1 MRIVDAIISLT
12 ITGLPLP
19 RAKILAVPLGAC
31 LAVVVAAAPARAE
44 HGQPVVQAERTRAP
58 ITVDGRLD
66 EEAWGR
72 APAQGGFLQRDPN
85 EGEAAT
91 EPTELRLL
99 YDEDALY
106 VGARLHDGEPRQI
119 VRQLSRR
126 DVVAEADSFSLFLD
140 PHHDHLTGVE
150 FQVSAAGVQR
160 DSILYDDNFEDDSW
174 DAVWESAVAVDS
186 GGWTVEMRIPFSQLR
201 FPSAPRH
208 TWGINARRIV
218 QRKNEASWL
227 ALVPKNESGLASRM
241 AHLTGIE
248 GIARVKHLELLPYAS
263 AREEYIAPARAG
275 DPFNDGSRAFGGA
288 GLDLKYG
295 LATNM
300 SLVAA
305 LNPDFGQVE
314 VDPAVVNLTANET
327 FFEEKRPFFTEGAQ
341 VYTHFAHS
349 GASEYPF
356 FFYFEPQIFYSR
368 RIGRT
373 PQGRPAN
380 AYVDLPTA
388 TTILGATKL
397 TGRTKNGWT
406 VGLLEAVTGREY
418 AHVSDGLARG
428 RLEVEPLTNYF
439 VARTRRELG
448 RRAAIGFLAT
458 AVSRKLRTQDLDG
471 LLVGQAYVGGLDG
484 HVFIDSR
491 RDWVVSGGIAGST
504 VSGSR
509 AAVLRLQLGALRY
522 YQRPDAPHVHVDPT
536 ATSLSG
542 WNGSLSVNKNSGNV
556 TANAGVWGIS
566 PGFEPND
573 LGFAT
578 QADRG
583 GAHGLVQFRKLTP
596 DRWTRSRTVWF
607 SKWWT
612 FNYGRESQG
621 DGVQSTAS
629 VQLLNYWRLLLNLQ
643 RSWAT
648 LDDRLTRGGPTVVRP
663 GIQSA
668 NLTVTTD
675 SRRRFW
681 VSANGILQKRDF
693 GNWSRQVSAQLNFKP
708 WAALTLSATPSLLRV
723 RSVAQYLATVP
734 DATATSTF
742 GARYVFG
749 NLGQTEVAVPLRAN
763 LILSPKLSLQV
774 YTQALLSTGNYA
786 AIEELAAPR
795 TFDFPAYGV
804 NVGTLDYDPAASAYL
819 VDPDGSGPARAFR
832 LADPNF
838 NFKSLRVNA
847 VARWEFRPGSSLYV
861 VWTQRRQNQ
870 DRPGDFAFGRDTA
883 DLFRSPSDDIFLI
896 KVAWWLG
903 R

>member
-1 MRIVDAIISLT
+1 MVAAIISLT
-12 ITGLPLP
+12 ITGLPPSCIRVL
-19 RAKILAVPLGAC
+19 LAVPVGAC
-31 LAVVVAAAPARAE
+31 LAALAADAPADDG
-44 HGQPVVQAERTRAP
+44 HGQPVVNAERTRTP
-58 ITVDGRLD
+58 ITIDGRLD
-66 EEAWGR
+66 EEAWAL
-72 APAQGGFLQRDPN
+72 APVQSAFRQRDPD
-85 EGEAAT
+85 EGQPAT
-91 EPTELRLL
+91 ERTELRLL
-99 YDEDALY
+99 YDDGALY
-106 VGARLHDGEPRQI
+106 AGVRLHDRDAGRI

-126 DVVAEADSFSLFLD
+126 DVPAEADSFSLFLD

-150 FQVSAAGVQR
+150 LQVSAAGVQR
-160 DSILYDDNFEDDSW
+160 DAVIYDDNFEDDSW
-174 DAVWESAVAVDS
+174 DAVWESAVTVDP
-186 GGWTVEMRIPFSQLR
+186 GGWTLEMRIPFSQLR
-201 FPSAPRH
+201 FPEALRH
-208 TWGINARRIV
+208 TWGINARRVI

-227 ALVPKNESGLASRM
+227 ALVPKNENGLASRM
-241 AHLTGIE
+241 AHLAGLE
-248 GIARVKHLELLPYAS
+248 RIAPGHHLELLPYAS
-263 AREEYIAPARAG
+263 AREEYVAPARAG
-275 DPFNDGSRAFGGA
+275 DPFNDGSRAFGSG

-305 LNPDFGQVE
+305 FNPDFGQVE

-327 FFEEKRPFFTEGAQ
+327 FFEEKRPFFIEGAQ
-341 VYTHFAHS
+341 VFSHFGHS
-349 GASEYPF
+349 GASEYPY
-356 FFYFEPQIFYSR
+356 FFYFEPLIFYSR

-373 PQGRPAN
+373 PQGLPA
-380 AYVDLPTA
+380 APYVDAPDA

-397 TGRTKNGWT
+397 TGRTRGGWT
-406 VGLLEAVTGREY
+406 VGALEAVTGTEFAR
-418 AHVSDGLARG
+418 VSDGLSRG
-428 RLEVEPLTNYF
+428 RIEVEPLTNYF

-458 AVSRKLRTQDLDG
+458 AVNRRLRTPELES
-471 LLVGQAYVGGLDG
+471 LLVEQAYVGGIDG
-484 HVFIDSR
+484 HVFIDSG

-509 AAVLRLQLGALRY
+509 ASVLRLQRNALRY
-522 YQRPDAPHVHVDPT
+522 YQRPDAPHVHLDPN

-542 WNGSLSVNKNSGNV
+542 WNGSLSINKNSGNV
-556 TANAGVWGIS
+556 TANAGVWGIN

-583 GAHGLVQFRKLTP
+583 GAHGLVQFRRLTP
-596 DRWTRSRTVWF
+596 DRWTRSRAVWF

-621 DGVQSTAS
+621 DGVQANAN
-629 VQLLNYWRLLLNLQ
+629 VQLLNYWRLVLNLQ

-675 SRRRFW
+675 GRRRFW
-681 VSANGILQKRDF
+681 ASANGILQKRDF
-693 GNWSRQVSAQLNFKP
+693 GNRMRLLSVQLNYKP
-708 WAALTLSATPSLLRV
+708 WAAVTLSATPSVMKV
-723 RSVAQYLATVP
+723 RSVAQYLATVTDP
-734 DATATSTF
+734 TAARTF

-749 NLGQTEVAVPLRAN
+749 NLGQTEVAMPLRAN
-763 LILSPKLSLQV
+763 LVLSPRLSLQL
-774 YTQALLSTGNYA
+774 YTQGLLSTGNYR

-795 TFDFPAYGV
+795 TYDFPAYGRD
-804 NVGTLDYDPAASAYL
+804 VGTLTYDPAGASYL
-819 VDPDGSGPARAFR
+819 IDPDGPGPAAPFR
-832 LADPNF
+832 IADPSF

-861 VWTQRRQNQ
+861 VWTQRRQDQ
-870 DRPGDFAFGRDTA
+870 AYPGDFELGRDA
-883 DLFRSPSDDIFLI
+883 SRLFRAPSDDIFLV

>member
-1 MRIVDAIISLT
+1 
-12 ITGLPLP
+12 
-19 RAKILAVPLGAC
+19 
-31 LAVVVAAAPARAE
+31 
-44 HGQPVVQAERTRAP
+44 
-58 ITVDGRLD
+58 VDGRLD
-66 EEAWGR
+66 EEAWGHTPVQSAFR
-72 APAQGGFLQRDPN
+72 QRDPD
-85 EGEAAT
+85 EGAPAT
-91 EPTELRLL
+91 ERTELRLL
-99 YDEDALY
+99 YDDDALY
-106 VGARLHDGEPRQI
+106 AGVRLHDRDAAAI

-160 DSILYDDNFEDDSW
+160 DSIIYDDNFEDDSW
-174 DAVWESAVAVDS
+174 DAVWESAVTVDP
-186 GGWTVEMRIPFSQLR
+186 GGWTIEMRIPFSQLR
-201 FPSAPRH
+201 FPAAQRH
-208 TWGINARRIV
+208 TWGINARRVI

-227 ALVPKNESGLASRM
+227 ALVPKNENGLASRM
-241 AHLTGIE
+241 AHLAGME
-248 GIARVKHLELLPYAS
+248 RIAPGRHLELLPYAS
-263 AREEYIAPARAG
+263 AREEYVAPARAG
-275 DPFNDGSRAFGGA
+275 DPFNDGSRAFGSA

-305 LNPDFGQVE
+305 FNPDFGQVE

-327 FFEEKRPFFTEGAQ
+327 FFEEKRPFFIEGAQ
-341 VYTHFAHS
+341 VFSHFGHS
-349 GASEYPF
+349 GASDYPY
-356 FFYFEPQIFYSR
+356 FFYFEPLIFYSR

-373 PQGRPAN
+373 PQGLPA
-380 AYVDLPTA
+380 APYLDVPEA

-397 TGRTKNGWT
+397 TGRTPGGWT
-406 VGLLEAVTGREY
+406 VGALEAVTGSEFARI
-418 AHVSDGLARG
+418 SDGLSRG
-428 RLEVEPLTNYF
+428 RIEVEPLTNYF

-458 AVSRKLRTQDLDG
+458 AVNRRLRTPELEG
-471 LLVGQAYVGGLDG
+471 LLVEQAYVGGIDG
-484 HVFIDSR
+484 HVFIDSK
-491 RDWVVSGGIAGST
+491 RDWVVSAGIAGST

-509 AAVLRLQLGALRY
+509 AAVLRLQQSPLRY
-522 YQRPDAPHVHVDPT
+522 YQRPDAPHVHLDPA

-556 TANAGVWGIS
+556 TANAGIWGIN
-566 PGFEPND
+566 PGFESND

-583 GAHGLVQFRKLTP
+583 GAHGLVQLRKLTP
-596 DRWTRSRTVWF
+596 DRWTRSRAVWF
-607 SKWWT
+607 AKWWT

-621 DGVQSTAS
+621 DGVQANAN

-675 SRRRFW
+675 GRRRFW
-681 VSANGILQKRDF
+681 ASANGILQKRDF
-693 GNWSRQVSAQLNFKP
+693 GNSMKLLSAQLNYKP
-708 WAALTLSATPSLLRV
+708 WAALTLSAAPSVMKV
-723 RSVAQYLATVP
+723 RAVAQYLATVADP
-734 DATATSTF
+734 TATSTF

-749 NLGQTEVAVPLRAN
+749 NLGQTEVAMPLRAN
-763 LILSPKLSLQV
+763 LVLSPKLSLQL
-774 YTQALLSTGNYA
+774 YTQGLLSTGSYR

-795 TFDFPAYGV
+795 TYDFPAYGRDL
-804 NVGTLDYDPAASAYL
+804 GTLAYDAAGASYLIDPDGAGPAAS
-819 VDPDGSGPARAFR
+819 FR
-832 LADPNF
+832 IADPNF

-847 VARWEFRPGSSLYV
+847 VARWEFRPGSSLYL
-861 VWTQRRQNQ
+861 VWTQRRQDQ
-870 DRPGDFAFGRDTA
+870 AYPGDFELGRDA
-883 DLFRSPSDDIFLI
+883 ARLFRARPDDVFLV

>member
-1 MRIVDAIISLT
+1 MAAIISLT
-12 ITGLPLP
+12 ITGLLPP
-19 RAKILAVPLGAC
+19 RARILVAAPLGAC
-31 LAVVVAAAPARAE
+31 LATAVDARGADG
-44 HGQPVVQAERTRAP
+44 HGMPVVQAERTRTP
-58 ITVDGRLD
+58 IAVDGRLD
-66 EEAWGR
+66 EEAWDR
-72 APAQGGFLQRDPN
+72 APVQTVFRQRNPD
-85 EGEAAT
+85 EGAPAT
-91 EPTELRLL
+91 EATELRIL
-99 YDEDALY
+99 YDDDAVY
-106 VGARLHDGEPRQI
+106 VGVRLHDREAGRI

-150 FQVSAAGVQR
+150 LQVSAAGVQR
-160 DSILYDDNFEDDSW
+160 DSVIYDDNFEDDSW
-174 DAVWESAVAVDS
+174 DAVWASAVTVD
-186 GGWTVEMRIPFSQLR
+186 GDGWTVEMRVPFSQLR

-208 TWGINARRIV
+208 TWGINARRVI
-218 QRKNEASWL
+218 QRKNEESWL
-227 ALVPKNESGLASRM
+227 ALVPKNENGLASRM
-241 AHLTGIE
+241 AHLAGVE
-248 GIARVKHLELLPYAS
+248 GIAPGKHLELLPYAS
-263 AREEYIAPARAG
+263 AREEYIASARPG
-275 DPFNDGSRAFGGA
+275 DPFNDGSRAFGGT

-295 LATNM
+295 VASNL

-305 LNPDFGQVE
+305 VNPDFGQVE
-314 VDPAVVNLTANET
+314 VDPAVVNLTASET

-341 VYTHFAHS
+341 VFTHFAHS
-349 GASEYPF
+349 GASEYPY

-373 PQGRPAN
+373 PQGRPAGD
-380 AYVDLPTA
+380 YVDIPTA

-406 VGLLEAVTGREY
+406 VGALEAVTGREF
-418 AHVSDGLARG
+418 AHVSDGLSNG
-428 RLEVEPLTNYF
+428 RIEVEPLTNYF
-439 VARTRRELG
+439 VVRTRRELG

-458 AVSRKLRTQDLDG
+458 AVNRKLRTPDLDG
-471 LLVGQAYVGGLDG
+471 LLVGQAYVAGFDG
-484 HVFIDSR
+484 HLFLDSR
-491 RDWVVSGGIAGST
+491 RDWVVSGGVAGST

-522 YQRPDAPHVHVDPT
+522 YQRPDAPHVHVDPQ

-556 TANAGVWGIS
+556 TANAGIWGIS

-596 DRWTRSRTVWF
+596 DRWTRSRAIWF

-621 DGVQSTAS
+621 DGVQSTAT
-629 VQLLNYWRLLLNLQ
+629 VQLLNYWRVSLNLQ

-663 GIQSA
+663 GIAAA

-675 SRRRFW
+675 NRRRFW
-681 VSANGILQKRDF
+681 VSGNGVLQKRDF
-693 GNWSRQVSAQLNFKP
+693 GNWMRLLSAQLNYKP
-708 WAALTLSATPSLLRV
+708 WAAVTLSATPSVMRV
-723 RSVAQYLATVP
+723 RSIAQYLATVP
-734 DATATSTF
+734 DATATATF

-749 NLGQTEVAVPLRAN
+749 NLGQTEVAMPLRAN
-763 LILSPKLSLQV
+763 LILSPRLSLQL
-774 YTQALLSTGNYA
+774 YTQALLSTGSYR
-786 AIEELAAPR
+786 AIQELAAPR
-795 TFDFPAYGV
+795 TYDFPAYGTD
-804 NVGTLDYDPAASAYL
+804 VGTLAYDPAASAY
-819 VDPDGSGPARAFR
+819 VIDPDGAGPAAGFR
-832 LADPNF
+832 IADPNF

-861 VWTQRRQNQ
+861 VWTQRRQDQ
-870 DRPGDFAFGRDTA
+870 AYPGDFELGRDA
-883 DLFRSPSDDIFLI
+883 RRLFRAPSDDIFLV

>member
-1 MRIVDAIISLT
+1 M
-12 ITGLPLP
+12 
-19 RAKILAVPLGAC
+19 
-31 LAVVVAAAPARAE
+31 
-44 HGQPVVQAERTRAP
+44 
-58 ITVDGRLD
+58 DGRLD
-66 EEAWGR
+66 EEAWGHTPVQSAFR
-72 APAQGGFLQRDPN
+72 QRDPD
-85 EGEAAT
+85 EGAPAT
-91 EPTELRLL
+91 ERTELRLL
-99 YDEDALY
+99 YDDDALY
-106 VGARLHDGEPRQI
+106 AGVRLHDRDAAAI

-160 DSILYDDNFEDDSW
+160 DSIIYDDNFEDDSW
-174 DAVWESAVAVDS
+174 DAVWESAVTVDP
-186 GGWTVEMRIPFSQLR
+186 GGWTIEMRIPFSQLR
-201 FPSAPRH
+201 FPAAQRH
-208 TWGINARRIV
+208 TWGINARRVI

-227 ALVPKNESGLASRM
+227 ALVPKNENGLASRM
-241 AHLTGIE
+241 AHLAGME
-248 GIARVKHLELLPYAS
+248 RIAPGRHLELLPYAS
-263 AREEYIAPARAG
+263 AREEYVAPARAG
-275 DPFNDGSRAFGGA
+275 DPFNDGSRAFGSA

-305 LNPDFGQVE
+305 FNPDFGQVE

-327 FFEEKRPFFTEGAQ
+327 FFEEKRPFFIEGAQ
-341 VYTHFAHS
+341 VFSHFGHS
-349 GASEYPF
+349 GASDYPY
-356 FFYFEPQIFYSR
+356 FFYFEPLIFYSR

-373 PQGRPAN
+373 PQGLPA
-380 AYVDLPTA
+380 APYLDVPEA

-397 TGRTKNGWT
+397 TGRTPGGWT
-406 VGLLEAVTGREY
+406 VGALEAVTGSEFARI
-418 AHVSDGLARG
+418 SDGLSRG
-428 RLEVEPLTNYF
+428 RIEVEPLTNYF

-458 AVSRKLRTQDLDG
+458 AVNRRLRTPELEG
-471 LLVGQAYVGGLDG
+471 LLVEQAYVGGIDG
-484 HVFIDSR
+484 HVFIDSK
-491 RDWVVSGGIAGST
+491 RDWVVSAGIAGST

-509 AAVLRLQLGALRY
+509 AAVLRLQQSPLRY
-522 YQRPDAPHVHVDPT
+522 YQRPDAPHVHLDPA

-556 TANAGVWGIS
+556 TANAGIWGIN
-566 PGFEPND
+566 PGFESND

-583 GAHGLVQFRKLTP
+583 GAHGLVQLRKLTP
-596 DRWTRSRTVWF
+596 DRWTRSRAVWF
-607 SKWWT
+607 AKWWT

-621 DGVQSTAS
+621 DGVQANAN
-629 VQLLNYWRLLLNLQ
+629 VQLLNYWRLVLNLQ

-675 SRRRFW
+675 GRRRFW
-681 VSANGILQKRDF
+681 ASANGILQKRDF
-693 GNWSRQVSAQLNFKP
+693 GNSMKLLSAQLNYKP
-708 WAALTLSATPSLLRV
+708 WAALTLSAAPSVMKV
-723 RSVAQYLATVP
+723 RAVAQYLATVADP
-734 DATATSTF
+734 TATSTF

-749 NLGQTEVAVPLRAN
+749 NLGQTEVAMPLRAN
-763 LILSPKLSLQV
+763 LVLSPKLSLQL
-774 YTQALLSTGNYA
+774 YTQGLLSTGSYR

-795 TFDFPAYGV
+795 TYDFPAYGRDL
-804 NVGTLDYDPAASAYL
+804 GTLAYDAAGASYLIDPDGAGPAAS
-819 VDPDGSGPARAFR
+819 FR
-832 LADPNF
+832 IADPNF

-847 VARWEFRPGSSLYV
+847 VARWEFRPGSSLYL
-861 VWTQRRQNQ
+861 VWTQRRQDQ
-870 DRPGDFAFGRDTA
+870 AYPGDFELGRDA
-883 DLFRSPSDDIFLI
+883 ARLFRARPDDVFLV

>member
-1 MRIVDAIISLT
+1 MVAAIISLT
-12 ITGLPLP
+12 ITGLPAS
-19 RAKILAVPLGAC
+19 RTRILLAAPLGAC
-31 LAVVVAAAPARAE
+31 LAALTAPATADDG
-44 HGQPVVQAERTRAP
+44 HGQPVVNAERTRTP
-58 ITVDGRLD
+58 ITIDGRLD
-66 EEAWGR
+66 EEAWAL
-72 APAQGGFLQRDPN
+72 APVQSAFRQRDPD
-85 EGEAAT
+85 EGQPAT
-91 EPTELRLL
+91 ERTELRLL
-99 YDEDALY
+99 YDDGALY
-106 VGARLHDGEPRQI
+106 AGVRLHDRDAGRI

-126 DVVAEADSFSLFLD
+126 DVPAEADSFSLFLD

-150 FQVSAAGVQR
+150 LQVSAAGVQR
-160 DSILYDDNFEDDSW
+160 DAVIYDDNFEDDSW
-174 DAVWESAVAVDS
+174 DAVWESAVTVDP
-186 GGWTVEMRIPFSQLR
+186 GGWTLEMRIPFSQLR
-201 FPSAPRH
+201 FPEALHH
-208 TWGINARRIV
+208 TWGVNARRVI

-227 ALVPKNESGLASRM
+227 ALVPKNENGLASRM
-241 AHLTGIE
+241 AHLAGLE
-248 GIARVKHLELLPYAS
+248 RIAPGHHLELLPYAS
-263 AREEYIAPARAG
+263 AREEYVAPARAG
-275 DPFNDGSRAFGGA
+275 DPFNDGSRAFGSA

-305 LNPDFGQVE
+305 FNPDFGQVE

-327 FFEEKRPFFTEGAQ
+327 FFEEKRPFFIEGAQ
-341 VYTHFAHS
+341 VFSHFGHS
-349 GASEYPF
+349 GASEYPY
-356 FFYFEPQIFYSR
+356 FFYFEPLIFYSR

-373 PQGRPAN
+373 PQGLPA
-380 AYVDLPTA
+380 APYVDAPDA

-397 TGRTKNGWT
+397 TGRTRGGWT
-406 VGLLEAVTGREY
+406 VGALEAVTGTEFAR
-418 AHVSDGLARG
+418 VSDGLSRG
-428 RLEVEPLTNYF
+428 RIEVEPLTNYF

-458 AVSRKLRTQDLDG
+458 AVNRRLRTPELES
-471 LLVGQAYVGGLDG
+471 LLVEQAYVGGVDG

-509 AAVLRLQLGALRY
+509 ASVLRLQRSALRY
-522 YQRPDAPHVHVDPT
+522 YQRPDAPHVHLDPN

-542 WNGSLSVNKNSGNV
+542 WNGSLSINKNSGNV
-556 TANAGVWGIS
+556 TANAGVWGIN

-596 DRWTRSRTVWF
+596 DRWTRSRAVWF

-612 FNYGRESQG
+612 FNYGRDSQG
-621 DGVQSTAS
+621 DGVQANAN

-675 SRRRFW
+675 GRRRFW
-681 VSANGILQKRDF
+681 AGANGILQKRDF
-693 GNWSRQVSAQLNFKP
+693 GNWMRLLSVQLNYKP
-708 WAALTLSATPSLLRV
+708 WAAVTLSATPSVMKV
-723 RSVAQYLATVP
+723 RSVAQYLATVTDP
-734 DATATSTF
+734 TAAATF

-749 NLGQTEVAVPLRAN
+749 NLGQTEVAMPLRAN
-763 LILSPKLSLQV
+763 LVLSPRLSLQL
-774 YTQALLSTGNYA
+774 YTQGLLSTGNYR

-795 TFDFPAYGV
+795 TYDFPAYGRD
-804 NVGTLDYDPAASAYL
+804 VGTLAYDPAGASYL
-819 VDPDGSGPARAFR
+819 IDPDGAGPAAPFR
-832 LADPNF
+832 IADPNF

-861 VWTQRRQNQ
+861 VWTQRRQDQ
-870 DRPGDFAFGRDTA
+870 AHPGDFELGRDA
-883 DLFRSPSDDIFLI
+883 SRLFHAPSDDIFLV